1 MTQFTTANN
10 SIYNSLMLVSSGSGF
25 STEAK
30 KIDEYVSLF
39 YLNYEFT
46 KVRSFNYVKEKFDN
60 LKAVWLRE
68 TYFSSN
74 YQDIVN
80 NNSYQQIISLG
91 IDVVPFIFEDWQ
103 NSNSDWFFA
112 LRKILSE
119 NPVKVEHK
127 GKFSLMKKDWMDW
140 GKQNN
145 FY

>member
-1 MTQFTTANN
+1 
-10 SIYNSLMLVSSGSGF
+10 MLVSSGSGF